1 MSTPRFHIDLATG
14 KLRFPSRY
22 STYRLSTQ
30 IRRVL
35 LEYQREHTSLE
46 GLLSTFSAEPSHSP
60 TQPSLPGSDVLELD
74 EESLYFRI
82 VSDYLHHDIDF
93 WRQHST
99 DLEGVLHHRV
109 ELLKVLCTSNTVLEE
124 LRSRALDQ
132 VSQNLDYFSGW
143 LRTLAQGERFQ
154 LGEPEPWWRPGD
166 FIKNELA
173 REALVQF
180 GKSPRE
186 GKFYRVSREHYL
198 NRVRVP
204 ITRILTSSP
213 DFSLGEAALIALFT
227 STQHER
233 QDMARLTE
241 ALRMIVFGQ
250 AQLSLR
256 ERSTAIPMQ
265 PLYSFPRE
273 MRHLGSFFI
282 TRDEMSN
289 LSRAGDD
296 RIFNEESGASA
307 KRHKQSLLFYDRDL
321 VARGTERPNQYI
333 EVALLEDNAS
343 IVDAL
348 IQAIEHIG
356 VGDDIL
362 VHLPRIVA
370 GFFNAAQRDR
380 QHDFGADGVFWDT
393 QSGKRLCNI
402 IGFDAENKRHRKR
415 IQEAR
420 HLLQNIILHREVVE
434 LQDDGKTYK
443 KVAWRGPLIEQR
455 REELSVE
462 IGNAEGITA
471 HSTFEAWQIASSLWK
486 MITPRF
492 EGGTPS
498 FMLLDERAFSLD
510 KKSSIPFNLYWT
522 LINRAYISKLDSS
535 GRLQIT
541 LKTLYK
547 WSGLE
552 GRFQR
557 VSKLRELF
565 RDALEK
571 MVLQNLIAS
580 WSCPALTSRKRRRLD
595 ELLDEPLEVI
605 FSLTQLE
612 SLGHLVPESL
622 LGDGSPGHHNLLP

>member
-14 KLRFPSRY
+14 KLRFPSKY

-35 LEYQREHTSLE
+35 LDHQREHLTLE
-46 GLLSTFSAEPSHSP
+46 GLLHTFAAETSHASA
-60 TQPSLPGSDVLELD
+60 QPALPGSDLLPLD
-74 EESLYFRI
+74 EESLYSRI
-82 VSDYLHHDIDF
+82 ASDYLHHDIDF
-93 WRQHST
+93 WRQYPAQ
-99 DLEGVLHHRV
+99 LEEVLNYRV

-143 LRTLAQGERFQ
+143 LRTLTQGERFQ
-154 LGEPEPWWRPGD
+154 LGDPEPWWRPGD

-282 TRDEMSN
+282 TRDEMST
-289 LSRAGDD
+289 LSVAGED

-321 VARGTERPNQYI
+321 VARGMERPNQYI
-333 EVALLEDNAS
+333 EVELLDDNAS

-393 QSGKRLCNI
+393 ESGKRLCNI

-420 HLLQNIILHREVVE
+420 KLLQNIILHREVVE

-462 IGNAEGITA
+462 IGTAEGITA

-535 GRLQIT
+535 GRLQIS

-557 VSKLRELF
+557 VGKLRELF

-571 MVLQNLIAS
+571 MVVQNLIAS
-580 WSCPALTSRKRRRLD
+580 WSCAALTSRKRRALD
-595 ELLDEPLEVI
+595 ELLDEQLEVI

-622 LGDGSPGHHNLLP
+622 LDGHNPINMLS

>member
-14 KLRFPSRY
+14 KIPFPSRY
-22 STYRLSTQ
+22 STYRLSNR
-30 IRRVL
+30 IRRL
-35 LEYQREHTSLE
+35 LIEHQREHDSFE
-46 GLLSTFSAEPSHSP
+46 DLLATFSAELTPAASRPHLFETEP
-60 TQPSLPGSDVLELD
+60 LTLD
-74 EESLYFRI
+74 EESLYAKI
-82 VSDYLHHDIDF
+82 ASDYLHHDIEF
-93 WRQHST
+93 WKKHPAQ
-99 DLEGVLHHRV
+99 LEKVLNYRV
-109 ELLKVLCTSNTVLEE
+109 ELLKVLCTSNTILEE

-132 VSQNLDYFSGW
+132 VCHNLDYFSGW
-143 LRTLAQGERFQ
+143 LRTLVQGERFQ
-154 LGEPEPWWRPGD
+154 LGEAEPWWRPGD

-265 PLYSFPRE
+265 PLYSLPRE

-282 TRDEMSN
+282 TRDEMST
-289 LSRAGDD
+289 LSTAGED
-296 RIFNEESGASA
+296 RLFVEESGASVR
-307 KRHKQSLLFYDRDL
+307 RHKQSLLFYDREPG
-321 VARGTERPNQYI
+321 VRGTERPNQYI
-333 EVALLEDNAS
+333 EVAIVEDNAS

-393 QSGKRLCNI
+393 QSGKRLCHI

-415 IQEAR
+415 VQEAR
-420 HLLQNIILHREVVE
+420 KLMQNIILHREVVE

-455 REELSVE
+455 REEMSVE
-462 IGNAEGITA
+462 IGTAEGITA

-510 KKSSIPFNLYWT
+510 RKSSIPFNLYWT
-522 LINRAYISKLDSS
+522 LINRAYIAKLDSS
-535 GRLQIT
+535 GKLRIALR
-541 LKTLYK
+541 TLYK

-557 VSKLRELF
+557 AGKLRELF
-565 RDALEK
+565 KSALEK
-571 MVLQNLIAS
+571 MVVQDLIAS
-580 WSCPALTSRKRRRLD
+580 WHCPTLLSRKRRSLD
-595 ELLDEPLEVI
+595 ELLDEQLEVI
-605 FSLTQLE
+605 FSLSQLE
-612 SLGHLVPESL
+612 SLGHLAPEGL
-622 LGDGSPGHHNLLP
+622 LEGQGGRHLIS